1 MHISL
6 VGISHKTAPVAVR
19 ERFALNGDEVG
30 RALALLGEVYEGAAV
45 LSTCNRTEVY
55 LTGQAPVR
63 EPATVI
69 DAIARARG
77 QSPPEGGAP
86 FYVRTGKEAVRHLF
100 RVAAGI
106 ESMVVGEA
114 EILGQVRSAFAAA
127 TAAKTHNAVLSRLFH
142 SAIRVGRRARNET
155 GIGRHAVSVS
165 STAVAL
171 ARKTVGDLSS
181 STVLVVSAG
190 GAGKLTAR
198 SLAEAGIRQM
208 LVTSRTFERARE
220 LATDLGAAPVP
231 FNRLDWALGQADI
244 VITSTGAPEFL
255 IGPELVQTS
264 RNGDGRPLLLIDIA
278 VPRDVDPA
286 VRELPGVHLFDI
298 DDLRSV
304 ARENLNARRAE
315 IQRVEAIVEEE
326 VARFFEWHRSLQV
339 VPTIAAL
346 RKRAEVIRRAEL
358 ERTLPRLNVGD
369 DERQRIE
376 AMTQAI
382 VKRLLHDPIL
392 RLKREADGERYVP
405 AVRELFH
412 LEPGIAGDALDEEEP

>member
-30 RALALLGEVYEGAAV
+30 RALELLREAHEGAAV

-55 LTGQAPVR
+55 LTGRWPVRDPAPVI
-63 EPATVI
+63 EAL
-69 DAIARARG
+69 ARARG
-77 QSPPEGGAP
+77 LSPPEGGAP
-86 FYVRTGKEAVRHLF
+86 FYVRTGKEAARHLF
-100 RVAAGI
+100 RVAAGV

-127 TAAKTHNAVLSRLFH
+127 TAARTHNAVLSRLFH

-198 SLAEAGIRQM
+198 SLAEAGVRQM

-244 VITSTGAPEFL
+244 VITSTGASEFL
-255 IGPELVQTS
+255 IGPELVRSS

-286 VRELPGVHLFDI
+286 VRALPGVHLFDI

-304 ARENLNARRAE
+304 ARDNLNARRAE

-326 VARFFEWHRSLQV
+326 LARFSEWLRSLQV

-346 RKRAEVIRRAEL
+346 RKRAEAIRRAEL
-358 ERTLPRLNVGD
+358 KRTLPRLGL
-369 DERQRIE
+369 DENARRRIE
-376 AMTQAI
+376 AMSEAI

-392 RLKREADGERYVP
+392 RLKQESDGERYVP
-405 AVRELFH
+405 AVRELFQ
-412 LEPGIAGDALDEEEP
+412 LGPGVADDAEDEEEP

>member
-1 MHISL
+1 VHISL

-30 RALALLGEVYEGAAV
+30 RALALLGEAHEGAAV

-55 LTGQAPVR
+55 VIGPAPVR
-63 EPATVI
+63 DPSGVI

-86 FYVRTGKEAVRHLF
+86 FYVRTGRDAVRHLF

-127 TAAKTHNAVLSRLFH
+127 TAARTHNAVLSRLFH

-155 GIGRHAVSVS
+155 GISRHAVSVS

-181 STVLVVSAG
+181 RTVLVVSAG
-190 GAGKLTAR
+190 GAGKLAAR

-220 LATDLGAAPVP
+220 LASDLGAAPVP

-244 VITSTGAPEFL
+244 VITSTGASEFL
-255 IGPELVQTS
+255 IGPELLRAS
-264 RNGDGRPLLLIDIA
+264 RNGDNRPLLLIDIA
-278 VPRDVDPA
+278 VPRDVDPS
-286 VRELPGVHLFDI
+286 VRELSGVHLFDI

-304 ARENLNARRAE
+304 ARENMNARRAE

-326 VARFFEWHRSLQV
+326 LARFSEWLRSLQV

-346 RKRAEVIRRAEL
+346 RKRAEAIQRAEL
-358 ERTLPRLNVGD
+358 ERTLPRLNLSEDARRRV
-369 DERQRIE
+369 E
-376 AMTQAI
+376 AMSAAI

-392 RLKREADGERYVP
+392 RLKQESDGERYVA
-405 AVRELFH
+405 AVRELFR
-412 LEPGIAGDALDEEEP
+412 LEPGVAADSEGEEGA

>member
-19 ERFALNGDEVG
+19 ERFALNGDDVG
-30 RALALLGEVYEGAAV
+30 RALALLGEAHEGAAV

-55 LTGQAPVR
+55 LTGPAPVR
-63 EPATVI
+63 DPSGVI

-86 FYVRTGKEAVRHLF
+86 FYVRTGKDAVRHLF

-155 GIGRHAVSVS
+155 GISRHAVSVS

-190 GAGKLTAR
+190 GAGKLAAR

-220 LATDLGAAPVP
+220 LASDLGAAPVP

-244 VITSTGAPEFL
+244 VITSTGASEFL
-255 IGPELVQTS
+255 IGPDLVRES
-264 RNGDGRPLLLIDIA
+264 RNGDNRPLLLIDIA
-278 VPRDVDPA
+278 VPRDVDPS

-326 VARFFEWHRSLQV
+326 VARFSEWLRSLQV

-346 RKRAEVIRRAEL
+346 RKRAEAIQRAEL
-358 ERTLPRLNVGD
+358 ARTLPRLNLSEDARRRV
-369 DERQRIE
+369 E
-376 AMTQAI
+376 AMSAAI

-392 RLKREADGERYVP
+392 RLKQENDGERYVA
-405 AVRELFH
+405 AVRELFR
-412 LEPGIAGDALDEEEP
+412 LEPGVADDGDNGEEA

>member
-30 RALALLGEVYEGAAV
+30 RALALLGEAHEGAAV
-45 LSTCNRTEVY
+45 LSTCNRTEAYIV
-55 LTGQAPVR
+55 GPAPVR
-63 EPATVI
+63 EPTSVI
-69 DAIARARG
+69 AAITRAKG
-77 QSPPEGGAP
+77 QPPPEGGAP

-127 TAAKTHNAVLSRLFH
+127 TAARTHNAVLSRLFH

-190 GAGKLTAR
+190 GAGKLAAR
-198 SLAEAGIRQM
+198 SLAEAGIHQM

-244 VITSTGAPEFL
+244 VITSTGASEFL
-255 IGPELVQTS
+255 IGPDLVRAS

-315 IQRVEAIVEEE
+315 VQRVEAIVDEE
-326 VARFFEWHRSLQV
+326 VDRFFEWLRSLQV

-346 RKRAEVIRRAEL
+346 RKRAEAIRRAEL
-358 ERTLPRLNVGD
+358 DRTLPRLKLGD
-369 DERQRIE
+369 EERRRVE
-376 AMTQAI
+376 AMSQAI

-392 RLKREADGERYVP
+392 RLKRESDGERYVA
-405 AVRELFH
+405 AVRELFD
-412 LEPGIAGDALDEEEP
+412 LRPAAAEDGQEDEEL

>member
-19 ERFALNGDEVG
+19 ERFALSGDEVS
-30 RALALLGEVYEGAAV
+30 RALKLLGASHEGAAV

-55 LTGQAPVR
+55 VTGPAPVR
-63 EPATVI
+63 DPEPIVGAL
-69 DAIARARG
+69 ARARG
-77 QSPPEGGAP
+77 VAPPEAGAP
-86 FYVRTGKEAVRHLF
+86 FSVRTGRDAVRHLF
-100 RVAAGI
+100 RVAAGV

-127 TAAKTHNAVLSRLFH
+127 TAARTHNAVLSRLFH

-155 GIGRHAVSVS
+155 HIGRHAVSVS
-165 STAVAL
+165 STAVTL
-171 ARKTVGDLSS
+171 ARRTVADLSS

-198 SLAEAGIRQM
+198 SLSEAGVQRM

-231 FNRLDWALGQADI
+231 FNRLDWALAEADI

-255 IGPELVQTS
+255 IGPELVRTS
-264 RNGDGRPLLLIDIA
+264 RDGDDRPLLLIDIA

-286 VRELPGVHLFDI
+286 VRTLPGVHLFDI

-315 IQRVEAIVEEE
+315 VQRVEVIVEEE
-326 VARFFEWHRSLQV
+326 VARFSDWLRSLQV
-339 VPTIAAL
+339 APTIAAL
-346 RKRAEVIRRAEL
+346 RQRAEEIQRLEL
-358 ERTLPRLNVGD
+358 ERTLPRLNLDPEARRRV
-369 DERQRIE
+369 E
-376 AMTQAI
+376 AMSEAI
-382 VKRLLHDPIL
+382 VKRLLHDPIA
-392 RLKREADGERYVP
+392 RLKHEADGERYVP
-405 AVRELFH
+405 SVRELFC
-412 LEPGIAGDALDEEEP
+412 LGPEGPETEDGKEP

>member
-30 RALALLGEVYEGAAV
+30 RALALLKEAHEGAAV

-55 LTGQAPVR
+55 LTGSSPVR
-63 EPATVI
+63 DPASVI
-69 DAIARARG
+69 EALARARG

-86 FYVRTGKEAVRHLF
+86 FYVRTGKEAARHLF

-114 EILGQVRSAFAAA
+114 EILGQVRSAFASA
-127 TAAKTHNAVLSRLFH
+127 TAAGTHNAVLSRLFH

-155 GIGRHAVSVS
+155 NIGRHAVSVS
-165 STAVAL
+165 STAVGL

-181 STVLVVSAG
+181 STVIVVSAG

-198 SLAEAGIRQM
+198 SLAEAGVRQM

-220 LATDLGAAPVP
+220 LASDLGAAPVP

-244 VITSTGAPEFL
+244 VITSTGASEFL
-255 IGPELVQTS
+255 IGPELVRAS

-286 VRELPGVHLFDI
+286 VRALPGVHLFDI

-315 IQRVEAIVEEE
+315 IQRVEAIVEQELE
-326 VARFFEWHRSLQV
+326 RFLDWLRSLQV
-339 VPTIAAL
+339 IPTIAAL
-346 RKRAEVIRRAEL
+346 RKRAEAIRRAEL
-358 ERTLPRLNVGD
+358 ERTLPRLNLSENARRRV
-369 DERQRIE
+369 E
-376 AMTQAI
+376 AMSEAI

-392 RLKREADGERYVP
+392 RLKQEGDGERYVP
-405 AVRELFH
+405 AVRELFC
-412 LEPGIAGDALDEEEP
+412 LGPGGTYDEADEEEP